1 MIGAVPGMPVIPSRV
16 LPRGQLE
23 AFRIIGLQSAVCI
36 LLCISYTPTLYF
48 AVVQPFLRKMP
59 HFQRPRF
66 NWGDC
71 EDPDFLALTAATQLV
86 SAIATHDIRQ

>member
-1 MIGAVPGMPVIPSRV
+1 MIGAAPGMPAIPSRV

-86 SAIATHDIRQ
+86 SAIATHDTRR